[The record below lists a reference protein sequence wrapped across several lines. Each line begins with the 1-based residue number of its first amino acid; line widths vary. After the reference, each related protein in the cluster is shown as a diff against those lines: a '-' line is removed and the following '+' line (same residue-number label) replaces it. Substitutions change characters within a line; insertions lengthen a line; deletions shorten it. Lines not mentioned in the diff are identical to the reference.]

1 LQEILELWNELGL
14 SPSEEESGSSEYALG
29 SQPTDLQLDLA
40 ILRTTQQL
48 AIDRKTPH
56 TSHTIATIILKPD
69 PTTIASLSARKAA
82 LENER
87 EQRMLKIQDLYDQ
100 LFPLWT
106 RLGVSDDE
114 ADDFVEVWKGC
125 ERRCIEA
132 VSSVAT
138 GIGCVSHLLAIY

>member
-1 LQEILELWNELGL
+1 M
-14 SPSEEESGSSEYALG
+14 SH
-29 SQPTDLQLDLA
+29 PTGLQLDLA

-56 TSHTIATIILKPD
+56 AGNSTGTPLLKPD
-69 PTTIASLSARKAA
+69 STTIASLSARKAA

-100 LFPLWT
+100 LFPLWP
-106 RLGVSDDE
+106 RLGVSDEE
-114 ADDFVEVWKGC
+114 ADEFVEVWKGC

-132 VSSVAT
+132 VSYAVCLGRRAFT
-138 GIGCVSHLLAIY
+138 LRFAETRHIIV